1 MPTHCVLRVVDPV
14 SCLVQRVLLQ
24 RLQISH
30 PMVSLVV
37 VAAVVASPVEV

>member
-37 VAAVVASPVEV
+37 AAVVASPVVV

>member
-1 MPTHCVLRVVDPV
+1 MVDPV
-14 SCLVQRVLLQ
+14 SCLAQRVLLQ

-37 VAAVVASPVEV
+37 AVALLVAVLPQVPA